1 MRRFFS
7 MRSNAQRALQQFV
20 LACLAPS
27 QSFALMN
34 QRFFRL
40 LLFAVQTQQT
50 VSCLRR
56 RHAQRFDSRLCVC
69 DLCRPRRCP
78 CRKFLYTRRQ
88 ARRFFLQH
96 RHGLLLRSASRL
108 PFARLR
114 AHLIHVRAQLPAPR
128 GKLFRP
134 LRAIR
139 FQRRQI
145 QLILVL
151 PDFCIQL
158 VHTLIQPVLLA
169 FLLLNGRR
177 MLQFRRRKLFE
188 SFRNPR
194 SFAFHLS
201 RFARQHLSHDPA
213 HLLTNFRISPRLGRL
228 PLQRTELLFNFHHN
242 VIHAR
247 KIQF

>member
-1 MRRFFS
+1 M
-7 MRSNAQRALQQFV
+7 
-20 LACLAPS
+20 
-27 QSFALMN
+27 
-34 QRFFRL
+34 
-40 LLFAVQTQQT
+40 
-50 VSCLRR
+50 
-56 RHAQRFDSRLCVC
+56 
-69 DLCRPRRCP
+69 
-78 CRKFLYTRRQ
+78 
-88 ARRFFLQH
+88 
-96 RHGLLLRSASRL
+96 LRSASRL

-134 LRAIR
+134 LRVKRNPVLRAIR